1 MKRWPWACFFLL
13 LGGVCLAAGS
23 SDFLQEGLRLANEG
37 KASESLV
44 VMRRAAEAA
53 PSDAATH
60 TALGLVALQNQNLQ
74 EARVALERAVQ
85 LDPKSQTALYS
96 LAMLYEKLKM
106 SPEARSAWE
115 RFLSLSPSA
124 EMAELARRHV
134 ERLQ

>member
-1 MKRWPWACFFLL
+1 MKRWTWASFFLL
-13 LGGVCLAAGS
+13 LGGVCWAAES
-23 SDFLQEGLRLANEG
+23 STLLEEGLRLANDG

-44 VMRRAAEAA
+44 MIRRAAAAA
-53 PSDAATH
+53 PSDAATQ

-74 EARVALERAVQ
+74 EARGALERAVQ
-85 LDPKSQTALYS
+85 LDPNSQTAFYS

-106 SPEARSAWE
+106 GPEARSAWQ